1 MDYYR
6 YFDATLQAEFL
17 FECVDYTIKK
27 IIPEEV
33 AYLQHYDAMKNWLDN
48 RFQMPDK
55 MIALLVRFLSQ
66 NKGKLSKRSL
76 GKEFSKLNDKE
87 VIEIE
92 KQFNFYFMEKKNPD
106 LQFVP
111 LMNNFLEDL
120 MKIEQRGCNDNSIA
134 DLGNLIRYVYEFS
147 KRVELKSFENN
158 VRQTIEKQWYFLNLN
173 KTKPKKRLAD
183 WESSIRNF
191 RQDLTDSISLI
202 ESMN

>member
-1 MDYYR
+1 
-6 YFDATLQAEFL
+6 
-17 FECVDYTIKK
+17 
-27 IIPEEV
+27 
-33 AYLQHYDAMKNWLDN
+33 
-48 RFQMPDK
+48 MPDK

-66 NKGKLSKRSL
+66 NKGKLSKRAL

-158 VRQTIEKQWYFLNLN
+158 IRQTIEKQWYFLNLN
-173 KTKPKKRLAD
+173 KLKPKKRLAD
-183 WESSIRNF
+183 WDSTIRNF

-202 ESMN
+202 ETMN

>member
-1 MDYYR
+1 
-6 YFDATLQAEFL
+6 
-17 FECVDYTIKK
+17 
-27 IIPEEV
+27 
-33 AYLQHYDAMKNWLDN
+33 
-48 RFQMPDK
+48 